1 MAIGPLLLP
10 LVALILSSSACQNPP
25 PSQKDSVAVRA
36 AADTTPHVLP
46 ADSRALV
53 LRARE
58 LDRADSLEAA
68 RAAYDAAAEKLPQLS
83 DWLNLRAAGVTA
95 DSGARARYYGKL
107 RTDVAR
113 DRVRRT
119 DAIARERTRDFA
131 GAIRAYNALGARLD
145 ALRLRINPP
154 ADDASRTA
162 ARADMLTFISNS
174 NNSPDTREAIDLFD
188 KVFTATTPAE
198 ELTIA
203 RAAAKSGVPERAAT
217 AYAKSLGAGLGDV
230 SDNVGY
236 GSVLFRLRRYAD
248 AANQFT
254 KVKTPAKLAAAAQY
268 QRARA
273 QIALGNTEAGRST
286 LRAIT
291 TAYPT
296 DTSAASALLLL
307 ADLATDDNRDR
318 DARQTL
324 MALLKRFPTGRH
336 AANARFRAGMI
347 AYIQGDR
354 KAAAAEFDSLVTR
367 DPNSS
372 DAMAAGYWAGR
383 SYAALGDKTKSAAR
397 WRSVVAKDPLSY
409 YAVMAAKRLDTT
421 LVASDRSP
429 SNYGRV
435 PSIDSAITRVAAL
448 KDVGMDVEAG
458 FENDKLFRD
467 AMANPARMVATAH
480 ALAGT
485 DQASRS
491 IALGRRAIDEI
502 GHSPENFR
510 LYFPVLERETLI
522 SSSKENG
529 LDPVLV
535 AALIRQESN
544 FNPMATSPV
553 GARGLM
559 QLMPDVGK
567 GLAASKGIGPWD
579 PDLLYQPAINI
590 KLGTAH
596 LRGLVRKYPE
606 VVKVLSAYNA
616 GESRVEKWSSKTGA
630 ADPEIFTERIPFVE
644 TRDYVRIVLRNRAYY
659 QALYPW

>member
-1 MAIGPLLLP
+1 MAIAPLLLP
-10 LVALILSSSACQNPP
+10 LVALVLSSSACQNPQ
-25 PSQKDSVAVRA
+25 PSQKDSAAVQA
-36 AADTTPHVLP
+36 GDTTRHVLS
-46 ADSRALV
+46 AEDRALV

-58 LDRADSLEAA
+58 LDRADSLDAA
-68 RAAYDAAAEKLPQLS
+68 RAGYDQAAQKLPQIS
-83 DWLNLRAAGVTA
+83 DWLYLRAAGVTG
-95 DSGARARYYGKL
+95 DSGARSGYFAKL

-113 DRVRRT
+113 DRIRWT

-131 GAIRAYNALGARLD
+131 GAIRVYSALGAKLD

-162 ARADMLTFISNS
+162 ARGELLMLIAGS
-174 NNSPDTREAIDLFD
+174 NNSADTREAIDLFD
-188 KVFTATTPAE
+188 KVFTTTAPRE
-198 ELTIA
+198 EIVIA
-203 RAAAKSGVPERAAT
+203 RAAGKSGLPDRAAT
-217 AYAKSLGAGLGDV
+217 AYAKALGAGLGDV
-230 SDNVGY
+230 SDRVAY

-248 AANQFT
+248 AATEFAR
-254 KVKTPAKLAAAAQY
+254 VRTPPNLAAAAQY

-273 QIALGNTEAGRST
+273 QIALGNTEAGRTT

-291 TAYPT
+291 TAYPR

-307 ADLATDDNRDR
+307 ADLATDDNRDK

-324 MALLKRFPTGRH
+324 TALLKRFPTGRH
-336 AANARFRAGMI
+336 ATNARFRAGMI

-354 KAAAAEFDSLVTR
+354 KAAAAEFDSLIAR
-367 DPNSS
+367 DSNSTE
-372 DAMAAGYWAGR
+372 ALAAAYWAGR
-383 SYAALGDKTKSAAR
+383 SYVALGDKRRGNAR
-397 WRSVVAKDPLSY
+397 WRSIVSKEPLSY
-409 YAVMAAKRLDTT
+409 YAVLAAKRLDTT
-421 LVASDRSP
+421 LVAPDRSP

-435 PSIDSAITRVAAL
+435 PAIDTAMNRIVELR
-448 KDVGMDVEAG
+448 DVGMDVEAG
-458 FENDKLFRD
+458 FENDRLFRD
-467 AMANPARMVATAH
+467 ALSNPTRMVATAH
-480 ALAGT
+480 ALAGS

-502 GHSPENFR
+502 GRSPENYR

-522 SSSKENG
+522 ASSKENG

-544 FNPMATSPV
+544 FNPLAASPA

-559 QLMPDVGK
+559 QLMPAVGK
-567 GLAASKGIGPWD
+567 TVAESKGIGPWD
-579 PDLLYQPAINI
+579 PELLYQPATNI

-596 LRGLVRKYPE
+596 LSGLARKYPE
-606 VVKVLSAYNA
+606 VVKVLAAYNA

-630 ADPEIFTERIPFVE
+630 ADPEVFTERIPFVE
-644 TRDYVRIVLRNRAYY
+644 TRDYVRTILRNRAYY

>member
-1 MAIGPLLLP
+1 MALAHLLLP
-10 LVALILSSSACQNPP
+10 LVALLLSSACENPP
-25 PSQKDSVAVRA
+25 SSQGDSPSVIVG
-36 AADTTPHVLP
+36 DTTRHVLS
-46 ADSRALV
+46 AEDRALV

-58 LDRADSLEAA
+58 LDRADSLAAA
-68 RAAYDAAAEKLPQLS
+68 RVAYDQAAQKIPRLS
-83 DWLNLRAAGVTA
+83 DWLYLRAAGVTA
-95 DSGARARYYGKL
+95 DSADRAGYYAKL

-113 DRVRRT
+113 DRIPWT

-131 GAIRAYNALGARLD
+131 GAIHAYNALGAKLD
-145 ALRLRINPP
+145 ALRLRVNPP

-162 ARADMLTFISNS
+162 ARGELLSFIAGST
-174 NNSPDTREAIDLFD
+174 NSPDTREAIDLFD
-188 KVFTATTPAE
+188 KVFTTTTPSE
-198 ELTIA
+198 ELVIA
-203 RAAAKSGVPERAAT
+203 RAAGKSGLPDRAAT
-217 AYAKSLGAGLGDV
+217 AYAKALGAGLGDV
-230 SDNVGY
+230 SDRLGY

-248 AANQFT
+248 AGIEFA
-254 KVKTPAKLAAAAQY
+254 KVRAPAGLAAGAQY

-291 TAYPT
+291 TAYPR

-307 ADLATDDNRDR
+307 ADLATDDNRDK

-324 MALLKRFPTGRH
+324 SAMLKRFPTGRH
-336 AANARFRAGMI
+336 ATNARFRAGMI
-347 AYIQGDR
+347 SYIQGDR
-354 KAAAAEFDSLVTR
+354 KAAAAEFDSLIAR
-367 DPNSS
+367 DSNSTE
-372 DAMAAGYWAGR
+372 ALAASYWAGR
-383 SYAALGDKTKSAAR
+383 SYTALGEKTKGNAR
-397 WRSVVAKDPLSY
+397 WRSIIAKEPLSY
-409 YAVMAAKRLDTT
+409 YAVLAAKRLNTT

-429 SNYGRV
+429 SNYGKMPAV
-435 PSIDSAITRVAAL
+435 DSAMGRIVEL

-458 FENDKLFRD
+458 FENDRLFRD
-467 AMANPARMVATAH
+467 ALSNSARMVATAH

-502 GHSPENFR
+502 GRSPENYR

-544 FNPMATSPV
+544 FNPLATSPV

-559 QLMPDVGK
+559 QLMPAVGK
-567 GLAASKGIGPWD
+567 AVAESKGIGPWD
-579 PDLLYQPAINI
+579 PNLLYEPATNI

-596 LRGLVRKYPE
+596 LSGLVRKYPE
-606 VVKVLSAYNA
+606 VVKVLAAYNA
-616 GESRVEKWSSKTGA
+616 GESRVEKWSTKTGA
-630 ADPEIFTERIPFVE
+630 GDPEVFTERIPFVE
-644 TRDYVRIVLRNRAYY
+644 TRDYVRTILRNRAYY

>member
-1 MAIGPLLLP
+1 M
-10 LVALILSSSACQNPP
+10 
-25 PSQKDSVAVRA
+25 
-36 AADTTPHVLP
+36 
-46 ADSRALV
+46 

-68 RAAYDAAAEKLPQLS
+68 RAAYEDAAKKLPQLS
-83 DWLNLRAAGVTA
+83 DWLYLRAAGVTA
-95 DSGARARYYGKL
+95 DSSDRAGYFAKL
-107 RTDVAR
+107 RTEAAK
-113 DRVRRT
+113 DRTRWT

-131 GAIRAYNALGARLD
+131 GAIRVYNALGAKLD
-145 ALRLRINPP
+145 ALRLRISPP
-154 ADDASRTA
+154 ADDASKAA
-162 ARADMLTFISNS
+162 ARGEMLSFMSKS
-174 NNSPDTREAIDLFD
+174 NNNPDTREAIDLFD
-188 KVFTATTPAE
+188 KVFTTTTPSE
-198 ELTIA
+198 ELVIA
-203 RAAAKSGVPERAAT
+203 RAANRAGLPERAAT
-217 AYAKSLGAGLGDV
+217 GYARALGAGLGDV
-230 SDNVGY
+230 SDNIGY
-236 GSVLFRLRRYAD
+236 GSTLYRLRRYAD
-248 AANQFT
+248 AATQFT
-254 KVKTPAKLAAAAQY
+254 KVRTPANLAAAAQY

-273 QIALGNTEAGRST
+273 QIALGNTETGRAT

-291 TAYPT
+291 TAYPK

-307 ADLATDDNRDR
+307 ADLATDDNRDQ

-324 MALLKRFPTGRH
+324 MAMLKRFPTGRH
-336 AANARFRAGMI
+336 ATNARFRAGMI
-347 AYIQGDR
+347 AYIQNDKR
-354 KAAAAEFDSLVTR
+354 AAAAEFDSLVAR
-367 DPNSS
+367 DSNSAES
-372 DAMAAGYWAGR
+372 LAARYWAGR
-383 SYAALGDKTKSAAR
+383 AYASLGDKTKSKAR
-397 WRSVVAKDPLSY
+397 WRAIIAQEPLSY

-421 LVASDRSP
+421 VVAPDRSS
-429 SNYGRV
+429 SNYARIPAVDTALSRV
-435 PSIDSAITRVAAL
+435 VAL

-458 FENDKLFRD
+458 FENDRLFRD
-467 AMANPARMVATAH
+467 ALANPTRMIATAH
-480 ALAGT
+480 ALAGS

-502 GHSPENFR
+502 GRSPENYR

-567 GLAASKGIGPWD
+567 AVAQSKGIGPWD
-579 PDLLYQPAINI
+579 PDLLYQPTTNI

-596 LRGLVRKYPE
+596 LSGLVRKYPE

-616 GESRVEKWSSKTGA
+616 GESRVEKWSSKAGA
-630 ADPEIFTERIPFVE
+630 SDPEVFTERIPFVE
-644 TRDYVRIVLRNRAYY
+644 TRDYVRTILRNRAYY

>member
-1 MAIGPLLLP
+1 LAIGPLLLP
-10 LVALILSSSACQNPP
+10 LIALVLSSSACQNSNPG
-25 PSQKDSVAVRA
+25 QKDSVAVLA
-36 AADTTPHVLP
+36 GDTIKHVLP
-46 ADSRALV
+46 TEARALV

-68 RAAYDAAAEKLPQLS
+68 RAAYEEAARKLPQLS
-83 DWLNLRAAGVTA
+83 DWLYLRAAGVTA
-95 DSGARARYYGKL
+95 DSSARAAYYSKL

-113 DRVRRT
+113 DRVRWT

-154 ADDASRTA
+154 ADEASRVA
-162 ARADMLTFISNS
+162 ARGELLTFISNS
-174 NNSPDTREAIDLFD
+174 NNSADTREAIDLFD
-188 KVFTATTPAE
+188 KVFTTTTPPD
-198 ELTIA
+198 ELIIA
-203 RAAAKSGVPERAAT
+203 RAAAKSGLPDRAAT

-230 SDNVGY
+230 SDNIAY
-236 GSVLFRLRRYAD
+236 GSVLFRLRRYGD
-248 AANQFT
+248 AATQFA
-254 KVKTPAKLAAAAQY
+254 KVRAPPKLAAAAQY

-291 TAYPT
+291 VAYPT

-324 MALLKRFPTGRH
+324 MAMLRRFPTGRH
-336 AANARFRAGMI
+336 ATNARFRAGMI
-347 AYIQGDR
+347 AYIQNDR
-354 KAAAAEFDSLVTR
+354 KAAAAEFDSLLTR
-367 DPNSS
+367 DPNSTE
-372 DAMAAGYWAGR
+372 AQAAGYWAGR
-383 SYAALGDKTKSAAR
+383 SYAALGDKTRSRAR
-397 WRSVVAKDPLSY
+397 WRSVVDKDPLSY

-429 SNYGRV
+429 SNYGRIPAV
-435 PSIDSAITRVAAL
+435 DTALNRIVGL
-448 KDVGMDVEAG
+448 KDLGMDVEAG
-458 FENDKLFRD
+458 FENDRLFRD
-467 AMANPARMVATAH
+467 AMANPTRMVATAH

-491 IALGRRAIDEI
+491 IALGRRALDEV
-502 GHSPENFR
+502 GHSPENYR

-529 LDPVLV
+529 LDPVIV

-544 FNPMATSPV
+544 FNPLATSPA

-559 QLMPDVGK
+559 QLMPAVGK
-567 GLAASKGIGPWD
+567 TLADTKGIGPWD
-579 PDLLYQPAINI
+579 PDLLYEPAINI

-596 LRGLVRKYPE
+596 LSGLVRKYPE
-606 VVKVLSAYNA
+606 VVKVLAAYNA
-616 GESRVEKWSSKTGA
+616 GESRVEKWSSKAGA
-630 ADPEIFTERIPFVE
+630 GDPEVFTERIPFVE
-644 TRDYVRIVLRNRAYY
+644 TRDYVRIILRNRAYY
-659 QALYPW
+659 QALYAW

>member
-1 MAIGPLLLP
+1 LAIGPLLLP
-10 LVALILSSSACQNPP
+10 LIALVLSSSACQNSNPG
-25 PSQKDSVAVRA
+25 QKDSVAVLA
-36 AADTTPHVLP
+36 GDTIKHVLP
-46 ADSRALV
+46 AEARALV

-68 RAAYDAAAEKLPQLS
+68 RAAYEEAAKKLPQLS
-83 DWLNLRAAGVTA
+83 DWLYLRAAGVTA
-95 DSGARARYYGKL
+95 DSSARAAYYSKL

-113 DRVRRT
+113 DRVRWT

-131 GAIRAYNALGARLD
+131 GAIRAYNALGARLG

-154 ADDASRTA
+154 ADEASRAA
-162 ARADMLTFISNS
+162 ARGELLTFISNS
-174 NNSPDTREAIDLFD
+174 NNSADTREAIDLFD
-188 KVFTATTPAE
+188 KVFTTTTPSD
-198 ELTIA
+198 ELIIA
-203 RAAAKSGVPERAAT
+203 RAAAKSGLPDRAAT
-217 AYAKSLGAGLGDV
+217 AYAKSLGVGLGDV
-230 SDNVGY
+230 SDNIAY
-236 GSVLFRLRRYAD
+236 GSVLFRLRRYGD
-248 AANQFT
+248 AATQFA
-254 KVKTPAKLAAAAQY
+254 KVRAPPRLAAAAQY

-291 TAYPT
+291 TAYST

-324 MALLKRFPTGRH
+324 MAMLKRFPTGRH
-336 AANARFRAGMI
+336 ATNARFRAGMI
-347 AYIQGDR
+347 AYIQNDR
-354 KAAAAEFDSLVTR
+354 KAAAAEFDSLLTR
-367 DPNSS
+367 DPNSGE
-372 DAMAAGYWAGR
+372 ALAAGYWAGR
-383 SYAALGDKTKSAAR
+383 SYAALGDKTRSRAR
-397 WRSVVAKDPLSY
+397 WRSVVEKDPLSY

-429 SNYGRV
+429 SNYGRIPAV
-435 PSIDSAITRVAAL
+435 DTALNRIVGL
-448 KDVGMDVEAG
+448 KDLGMDVEAG
-458 FENDKLFRD
+458 FENDRLFRD

-491 IALGRRAIDEI
+491 IALGRRALDEV
-502 GHSPENFR
+502 GHSPENYR

-529 LDPVLV
+529 LDPVIV

-544 FNPMATSPV
+544 FNPLATSPA

-559 QLMPDVGK
+559 QLMPAVGK
-567 GLAASKGIGPWD
+567 TLADTKGIGPWD
-579 PDLLYQPAINI
+579 PDLLYEPAINI

-596 LRGLVRKYPE
+596 LSGLVRKYPE
-606 VVKVLSAYNA
+606 VVKVLAAYNA
-616 GESRVEKWSSKTGA
+616 GESRVEKWSSKAGSG
-630 ADPEIFTERIPFVE
+630 DPEVFTERIPFVE
-644 TRDYVRIVLRNRAYY
+644 TRDYVRVVLRNRAYY
-659 QALYPW
+659 QALYAW